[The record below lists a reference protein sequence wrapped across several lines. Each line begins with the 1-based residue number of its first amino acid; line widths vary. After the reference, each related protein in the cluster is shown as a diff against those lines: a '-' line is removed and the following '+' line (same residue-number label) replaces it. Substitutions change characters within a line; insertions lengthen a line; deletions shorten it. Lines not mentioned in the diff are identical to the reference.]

1 MKNIKKLFSILAV
14 ACIISI
20 SISLFACDTPL
31 DNRPH
36 GGENIGVGDIIGSID
51 MEIGN
56 GDRDSSYTESSATK
70 ITFSGSS
77 VSVSG
82 SGASVSG
89 ADVTINTDGVYILS
103 GSTDDGSVTVSG
115 STNAKVQLVLDGVEI
130 TNANGP
136 AFNITNGKK
145 VIFTLANGSVNKVA
159 DGAAYNIYDGAALI
173 DGAIY
178 SQADLVFN
186 GEGELTVDGNNA
198 HAIVSKDK
206 ITFTGGKY
214 TVVSKSS
221 GIFGKDSVK
230 IANADIKINAGT
242 DAIKSDNALEDTKG
256 FIYIE
261 SGSLDIEANNDGIQ
275 AYNVANISGGDIKIK
290 TTSTSSTLSAK
301 AIKGGNGVAI
311 SSGSFAIDSQDDAI
325 HSNGS
330 IAISGGSFEISTE
343 DDGIH
348 ADKTLGISGG
358 NIHINKS
365 YEGIEGTDIIISDG
379 YVEIN
384 STDDG
389 MNASGGNDTNAGDK
403 FAASFGTI
411 NISGGYI
418 IMHNEGDGVDSNGS
432 VEISGGVVLVDGPS
446 HGGNGSFDY
455 GSSAKIYGGVVITLG
470 TSDMAQN
477 FTEATQGSI
486 LVSTNGYFTA
496 GTTLSLCDENGNV
509 ILAFTSTKSFNGAL
523 FSAPE
528 IEKGKTYTFYT
539 GATVEGLDENGY
551 AHNTI
556 QTGGESCGS
565 ITVDELV
572 CGRGAGAPGGMPGGR
587 PPRH

>member
-70 ITFSGSS
+70 ITFSGNS

-103 GSTDDGSVTVSG
+103 GSTDDGSVTLSG
-115 STNAKVQLVLDGVEI
+115 SANAKVQLVLDGIEI

-178 SQADLVFN
+178 SKADLVFN

-311 SSGSFAIDSQDDAI
+311 SGGSFAIDSQDDAI

-330 IAISGGSFEISTE
+330 IAFSGGSFEISTE
-343 DDGIH
+343 DD
-348 ADKTLGISGG
+348 
-358 NIHINKS
+358 
-365 YEGIEGTDIIISDG
+365 
-379 YVEIN
+379 
-384 STDDG
+384 
-389 MNASGGNDTNAGDK
+389 
-403 FAASFGTI
+403 
-411 NISGGYI
+411 
-418 IMHNEGDGVDSNGS
+418 
-432 VEISGGVVLVDGPS
+432 
-446 HGGNGSFDY
+446 
-455 GSSAKIYGGVVITLG
+455 
-470 TSDMAQN
+470 
-477 FTEATQGSI
+477 
-486 LVSTNGYFTA
+486 
-496 GTTLSLCDENGNV
+496 
-509 ILAFTSTKSFNGAL
+509 
-523 FSAPE
+523 
-528 IEKGKTYTFYT
+528 
-539 GATVEGLDENGY
+539 
-551 AHNTI
+551 
-556 QTGGESCGS
+556 
-565 ITVDELV
+565 
-572 CGRGAGAPGGMPGGR
+572 
-587 PPRH
+587 